1 MICIDIPGRE
11 ELRIDRLALD
21 FNGTIAADGVLA
33 EGVAERI
40 ALLSDLVDVIVLT
53 ADTYGSAAAAC
64 EGLSLRLLTFPSD
77 SAGLSKEEIVR
88 SLGGGVCCVGNGY
101 NDIGMF
107 DLAALRIAVVGEE
120 GTCAAL
126 LGHADVLVPGPCEA
140 LDLLLRPSRLR
151 ATLRA

>member
-1 MICIDIPGRE
+1 MIRIDIPGRE
-11 ELRIDRLALD
+11 ELGIDHLVLD
-21 FNGTIAADGVLA
+21 FNGTIAADGRLVG
-33 EGVAERI
+33 GVAERI

-64 EGLSLRLLTFPSD
+64 EGLPLRLLTFPSD

-120 GTCAAL
+120 GVCAAL